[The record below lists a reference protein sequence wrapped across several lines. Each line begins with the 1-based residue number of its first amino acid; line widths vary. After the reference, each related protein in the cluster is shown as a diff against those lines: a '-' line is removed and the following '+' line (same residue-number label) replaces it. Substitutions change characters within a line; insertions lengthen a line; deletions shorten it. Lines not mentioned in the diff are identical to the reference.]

1 MKKVNTKKCN
11 LRMVKHEC
19 NTKRV
24 KLEEKMKSKKKANH
38 VKVQHGKSATWKESA
53 T

>member
-11 LRMVKHEC
+11 LTMVKHEC

-24 KLEEKMKSKKKANH
+24 KLEENMKSKKK
-38 VKVQHGKSATWKESA
+38 KRTM
-53 T
+53 